1 MLVNI
6 LEMWLKFAAVVFIME
21 ILKDK
26 KNALPRTL
34 SLLKGETDPRTME
47 SRLFLYGNVYI
58 LRGFCALSALGVIF
72 AIIETSNPL
81 FLRIAAGV
89 LFAGVTALIYAW
101 LLPTE
106 KQFSDTK
113 YYYACIKYDE
123 GHEIS

>member
-1 MLVNI
+1 MLQYI
-6 LEMWLKFAAVVFIME
+6 IELWLKFAAVVIVME

-26 KNALPRTL
+26 KNVLPRTL

-101 LLPTE
+101 LLPAE
-106 KQFSDTK
+106 KQLSDTK